1 MPSKCQECR
10 IRPSKVHWVCLGFN
24 PIRFRLSRKN
34 LALFYQ
40 SRRRQLKK
48 RKNWKR
54 KDFILYFN
62 NISKSTRIAK
72 NNKCKSFVLYEK
84 KRNVSKRDAITKFI
98 TVKKILSYFLSKN
111 HSISIKFC
119 LKYFFFISYFSE
131 ILNRMHNML
140 FQYIA
145 IISSFKYIRLINS
158 SIFQH

>member
-1 MPSKCQECR
+1 MR
-10 IRPSKVHWVCLGFN
+10 
-24 PIRFRLSRKN
+24 RKET
-34 LALFYQ
+34 FQ
-40 SRRRQLKK
+40 K
-48 RKNWKR
+48 
-54 KDFILYFN
+54 
-62 NISKSTRIAK
+62 
-72 NNKCKSFVLYEK
+72 
-84 KRNVSKRDAITKFI
+84 DAITKFI
-98 TVKKILSYFLSKN
+98 TIKKILSYFLSKN